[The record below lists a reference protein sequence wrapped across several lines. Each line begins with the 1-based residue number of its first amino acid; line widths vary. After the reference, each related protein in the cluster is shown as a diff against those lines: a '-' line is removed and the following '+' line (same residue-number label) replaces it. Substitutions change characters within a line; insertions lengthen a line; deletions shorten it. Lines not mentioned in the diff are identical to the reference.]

1 MMFRPFRRTV
11 QLAFF
16 SLMFAIP
23 VLNMYENYTITG
35 TYYALQVGGL
45 EAADPAAILQAVFAS
60 GEFALPIL
68 GALLF
73 PLLFALVL
81 GRVWCGWMCP
91 YHLLSDGAFRL
102 RTLFRTKFL
111 GGHETE
117 TLAVSSA
124 LKANL
129 CRYAFLLVGT
139 AAAGVIGIPVLN
151 FVSAPGILSTEAMI
165 LVRQHSLSV
174 EFGFI
179 VLILGLELLLFPRFW
194 CRLFCP
200 TGACL
205 SLVRAPFT
213 LRVRAG
219 LGTPGPPAARRTPA
233 ALPVPW
239 ASRPIGREAIF
250 SAQTARDASTHAGA
264 GKPGGSWASR
274 GFHGPEG

>member
-1 MMFRPFRRTV
+1 MMFRPYRRTV
-11 QLAFF
+11 QVAFF
-16 SLMFAIP
+16 ALMFAIP

-68 GALLF
+68 SALLF
-73 PLLFALVL
+73 PLLLALIL

-102 RTLFRTKFL
+102 RTLFRAKLL
-111 GGHETE
+111 GRHETE
-117 TLAVSSA
+117 ILAVPSP
-124 LKANL
+124 LKANF
-129 CRYAFLLVGT
+129 CRYAFLLGGT

-165 LVRQHSLSV
+165 LVRQHALSI

-179 VLILGLELLLFPRFW
+179 ATIILLELLFFPRFW

-205 SLVRAPFT
+205 SLIRAPFT
-213 LRVRAG
+213 LRILSNAKNPKARCCKEDACSAACPMG
-219 LGTPGPPAARRTPA
+219 LAPYREGPDLLCTNCARC
-233 ALPVPW
+233 
-239 ASRPIGREAIF
+239 I
-250 SAQTARDASTHAGA
+250 DACSDGE
-264 GKPGGSWASR
+264 GSKLL
-274 GFHGPEG
+274 GFKGFFLS

>member
-1 MMFRPFRRTV
+1 MMFRPYRRTV
-11 QLAFF
+11 QVAFF
-16 SLMFAIP
+16 ALMFAIP
-23 VLNMYENYTITG
+23 VLNSYENYTITG

-73 PLLFALVL
+73 PVLFALVL

-102 RTLFRTKFL
+102 RTLFRAKL
-111 GGHETE
+111 PGRQEAE
-117 TLAVSSA
+117 SLAVPGS

-151 FVSAPGILSTEAMI
+151 FVNAPGILSTEAMI
-165 LVRQHSLSV
+165 LVRQHTLSV

-179 VLILGLELLLFPRFW
+179 AAIFLVELFFFPRFW

-205 SLVRAPFT
+205 ALIRAPFT
-213 LRVRAG
+213 LRVRAAVGNPKDPCCKENACSPACPMG
-219 LGTPGPPAARRTPA
+219 LAPYREGPDLLCTNCARCIDACRGGKDR
-233 ALPVPW
+233 PVL
-239 ASRPIGREAIF
+239 GFTGF
-250 SAQTARDASTHAGA
+250 SQ
-264 GKPGGSWASR
+264 P
-274 GFHGPEG
+274 